1 MPASITHAYF
11 AKDIYDILPDKIKSK
26 CDVRRIKMFG
36 QSVDSLMFYNLFSI
50 LPGKKIRDFDS
61 YFHQNKT
68 QLFFINLLNYVKEN
82 NLYND
87 KDVAS
92 FIIGFICHYILDS
105 TVHPYVIYKTG
116 IFDKKSPSTYK
127 YNNIHAIMETFL
139 DNDMILR
146 REKINPYNFSIDKF
160 CFELS
165 PFSNSLNKTID
176 YTFQKTFKIDNMSK
190 IYFKSLKQMRYSLI
204 LFRKDKYGIKKNI
217 YKFVDTFTM
226 KNTFRFDAISY
237 HFPLEDKH
245 NFLNS
250 THQLWRNPVIYNMT
264 STESFIDLYL
274 KAIKIAKVIV
284 CASFDYLEGRDIDL
298 EKIFINT
305 NYLTGL
311 SCDLKK
317 ELKYFEF

>member
-1 MPASITHAYF
+1 MPASITHA
-11 AKDIYDILPDKIKSK
+11 AKDIYDILPDKIKDK
-26 CDVRRIKMFG
+26 CDVKRIKMFG

-50 LPGKKIRDFDS
+50 LPGKKIRNFHS

-68 QLFFINLLNYVKEN
+68 QSFFINLLNYVKSNQLN
-82 NLYND
+82 N
-87 KDVAS
+87 DVDVSS
-92 FIIGFICHYILDS
+92 FIVGFICHYILDS
-105 TVHPYVIYKTG
+105 TIHPYIIYKSG
-116 IFDKKSPSTYK
+116 VFDKKNHLTFK

-146 REKINPYNFSIDKF
+146 RNKTNPYNFPLNKF
-160 CFELS
+160 CFDLRT
-165 PFSNSLNKTID
+165 FSNDLNKTID
-176 YTFQKTFKIDNMSK
+176 YTFYKTFKIKNMSK

-204 LFRKDKYGIKKNI
+204 LFRKDRFGIKKFF
-217 YKFVDTFTM
+217 YKLIDTFTM

-237 HFPLEDKH
+237 HFPIEDRH

-250 THQLWRNPVIYNMT
+250 THQLWRNPAIYDMT

-274 KAIKIAKVIV
+274 KAIKMAKVIV
-284 CASFDYLEGRDIDL
+284 CASFDFLEGRDIDL

-311 SCDLKK
+311 NCELKK